1 MAQVIIEYVAEL
13 AVKLA
18 VKLAAERAVELVVEL
33 VAEQRHQILLLQS
46 SCDFARKCA
55 NKIYNKIF

>member
-1 MAQVIIEYVAEL
+1 MHVAEL
-13 AVKLA
+13 A
-18 VKLAAERAVELVVEL
+18 AELAVELAIEL

-46 SCDFARKCA
+46 FCDFARKCA

>member
-1 MAQVIIEYVAEL
+1 MAQVIEHVAEQAAEL
-13 AVKLA
+13 AVELA
-18 VKLAAERAVELVVEL
+18 IEL

>member
-1 MAQVIIEYVAEL
+1 MAQVIEYVAEL
-13 AVKLA
+13 A
-18 VKLAAERAVELVVEL
+18 AELAVELAVEL

>member
-1 MAQVIIEYVAEL
+1 MAQVIEHVAEL
-13 AVKLA
+13 AA
-18 VKLAAERAVELVVEL
+18 EQAAEQAAELAVELAVEL

>member
-1 MAQVIIEYVAEL
+1 MAQVIEYVAEL
-13 AVKLA
+13 A
-18 VKLAAERAVELVVEL
+18 AELAVELAIEL

>member
-1 MAQVIIEYVAEL
+1 MAQVIEYVAEL
-13 AVKLA
+13 AVKLTVELA
-18 VKLAAERAVELVVEL
+18 VKLAVEL